1 VRKHAGQRREG
12 EHDVPERDAAIL
24 GSSLDSREAT
34 MVDRA
39 CTCVTACDQT
49 CLRDPTFDAVSWNH
63 QALQRRLQG
72 ELAWRAGVQGP
83 RRHLQ
88 IAPAVTSRNTI
99 TRTMALPH
107 KSFLEDTQPATHHGE
122 RRGFL
127 KVGRCCGIYLWTFQC
142 GSGSPYHHQQA
153 MPAVACGQRRRRLC
167 STYFFV
173 QLPCESGSLCRSET
187 KTKTAHN
194 LGSGLRPAQ
203 YSDKTTPS
211 NTGRA

>member
-72 ELAWRAGVQGP
+72 ELAWRAGVQGR

-153 MPAVACGQRRRRLC
+153 MPAVACGQRRKRLC

-173 QLPCESGSLCRSET
+173 QL
-187 KTKTAHN
+187 
-194 LGSGLRPAQ
+194 
-203 YSDKTTPS
+203 
-211 NTGRA
+211 

>member
-1 VRKHAGQRREG
+1 MRKHAGQRREG

-49 CLRDPTFDAVSWNH
+49 CLRDPTFDAVSCKH

-72 ELAWRAGVQGP
+72 ELAWRAGVQGR

-173 QLPCESGSLCRSET
+173 Q
-187 KTKTAHN
+187 
-194 LGSGLRPAQ
+194 Q
-203 YSDKTTPS
+203 
-211 NTGRA
+211 

>member
-1 VRKHAGQRREG
+1 MRKHAGQRREG

-72 ELAWRAGVQGP
+72 ELAWRAGVQGR

-167 STYFFV
+167 STYFSPRACEGS
-173 QLPCESGSLCRSET
+173 QLWVSLR
-187 KTKTAHN
+187 
-194 LGSGLRPAQ
+194 LQ
-203 YSDKTTPS
+203 
-211 NTGRA
+211 